1 MHITKAIYGLL
12 VSAML
17 FYKKLIKDLQ
27 GYGFE
32 INPCDPFVANKMVN
46 GEQQSILW
54 HVDDLKSSDMDTKVQ
69 EEFVQ
74 WIRDTYGSI
83 GEVTVTQ
90 GKVHEYLGMKL
101 DYLVQGQVLIDMVD
115 HMKSMIEGFP
125 KEHLQGK
132 VASPWNEN
140 LFKVH
145 EKSHKLNAVQAEL
158 FHTVTAQGLF
168 ACKRARPN
176 ISPAVAYLT
185 TQVRAPNQDD

>member
-1 MHITKAIYGLL
+1 MNYRTIMKIRGALVDILCEMDPQYQEYVVMEGNQKVLNVHITQAIYGLL

-27 GYGFE
+27 GYGFK
-32 INPCDPFVANKMVN
+32 INPYNPCVARKMVN
-46 GEQQSILW
+46 REQLTVLW
-54 HVDDLKSSDMDTKVQ
+54 HVDDLKSSHMDTKVYDK
-69 EEFVQ
+69 FMQ

-132 VASPWNEN
+132 VASP
-140 LFKVH
+140 
-145 EKSHKLNAVQAEL
+145 
-158 FHTVTAQGLF
+158 
-168 ACKRARPN
+168 
-176 ISPAVAYLT
+176 
-185 TQVRAPNQDD
+185 